1 MQKIVH
7 LKSDLEQRN
16 GLTNTLKDSII
27 NNKLTKEFPKMMEVV
42 GSDVSD
48 EEKLKVVYAYI
59 DILQDLEKALDDK
72 TKY

>member
-1 MQKIVH
+1 
-7 LKSDLEQRN
+7 
-16 GLTNTLKDSII
+16 
-27 NNKLTKEFPKMMEVV
+27 MMEVV